1 MRDESLEIQDPANF
15 VCSPQVDIE
24 IRRLFVNLIPASKY
38 DSRTKAMITLNP
50 KSSRELVLM
59 NLETY
64 ELFYCRTK
72 DISLKMEPLMR
83 GLHGVNGYPEAF
95 AMMEQL
101 KAKWAKDTASKSKL
115 LEESFKAVEAG
126 HTNKRVNACDG
137 TSSSPYKELLK

>member
-38 DSRTKAMITLNP
+38 DSRSKAMIALNP
-50 KSSRELVLM
+50 KSTRALVLM

-115 LEESFKAVEAG
+115 L
-126 HTNKRVNACDG
+126 
-137 TSSSPYKELLK
+137 